1 MNFFR
6 NRLECSCDRRKLKAR
21 EEKLHSTSAIKKE
34 PETDKSKSFDSEEK
48 SPLSDNSG
56 HKKLESSEKEEV
68 PEKLLIDRNSPNEE
82 NGGSSQWSEITI
94 VDTDNNT
101 DDKLRDL
108 SFTDIALR
116 KSSALPILNQLPE
129 NASSLH
135 IDSFIPSDLTKPN
148 LKVAGNKKSLN
159 IFTTNKLLI
168 KDQQPPSMV
177 PVSPTPPSV
186 LQ

>member
-1 MNFFR
+1 MLDTSKTKFEFFR

-68 PEKLLIDRNSPNEE
+68 PEKLLIDLNSPNEE

-101 DDKLRDL
+101 DDKLRDI

-148 LKVAGNKKSLN
+148 LKVAGNNKSLN
-159 IFTTNKLLI
+159 IKHTLRQINF
-168 KDQQPPSMV
+168 
-177 PVSPTPPSV
+177 
-186 LQ
+186 